1 MKDSTDMIYKKID
14 TIHVEPSHKFVLL
27 PPQRRKKTKKDGEE
41 KKRTEEVLKTDF
53 WDQKLKQLEK
63 VNKK

>member
-1 MKDSTDMIYKKID
+1 MKNSTEMIHKKID
-14 TIHVEPSHKFVLL
+14 TVHVEPSHKIVLL
-27 PPQRRKKTKKDGEE
+27 PPQQIKKTKDREE

-53 WDQKLKQLEK
+53 WDQKLKYLEK